1 MEGPWTIETSCLG
14 LRQVTEEEMDETKN
28 DPEHTVFIGA
38 LREALISD
46 IEALPAKSDAS
57 ASQSFP
63 SPWAIVRK
71 ADGKP
76 LGAMAL
82 KIAESDTNWVDA
94 NAILVI
100 SSEGFDQGL
109 AHEATWAARERV
121 RSHLQSTLT
130 PEERS
135 RAKNAHVTVS
145 GRIVK
150 RIAGAY
156 VLALRIQAAA

>member
-28 DPEHTVFIGA
+28 NPEHAVFIGA
-38 LREALISD
+38 LREALASDTEGIS
-46 IEALPAKSDAS
+46 AKPNAN

-71 ADGKP
+71 TEGKP

-82 KIAESDTNWVDA
+82 KIAESDTNRAVA

-121 RSHLQSTLT
+121 KSHLQSTLT